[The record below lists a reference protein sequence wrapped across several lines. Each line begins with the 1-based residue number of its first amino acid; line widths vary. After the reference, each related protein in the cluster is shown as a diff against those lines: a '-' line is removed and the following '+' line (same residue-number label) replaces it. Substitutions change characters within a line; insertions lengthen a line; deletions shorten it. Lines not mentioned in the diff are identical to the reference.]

1 MRVEQISKKKDKL
14 SDCGPLT
21 QHEGLLP
28 VTRRARPL
36 VSVADSW
43 SEISAQQAACSLQ
56 KNLSFF
62 FFFFF
67 PNSSEHQAVI
77 AKRRPTLQSK
87 RFIKSHRPAESA
99 GKVAGK
105 REFRNKK
112 SSGETAAK
120 QQVKYVYLNLIV
132 KTFMHPEKAEGCKW
146 NKEA

>member
-1 MRVEQISKKKDKL
+1 MRVEQISKKKKDKP

-36 VSVADSW
+36 VSLADSS

-62 FFFFF
+62 FFS
-67 PNSSEHQAVI
+67 NSSEHQAVI
-77 AKRRPTLQSK
+77 AKRRPTLKSK
-87 RFIKSHRPAESA
+87 RFTKSHRPARSA

-105 REFRNKK
+105 REFLGMEKFRGDCSKTT
-112 SSGETAAK
+112 S
-120 QQVKYVYLNLIV
+120 QVCLFKPHCENIYASRECRRLQV
-132 KTFMHPEKAEGCKW
+132 E
-146 NKEA
+146 